1 MTEYFTNLMLLFVV
15 SFSALSTIDV
25 SHEFSIT
32 PSNMRLLALLFLSS
46 VAAKRS
52 LLAKRGPSSG
62 PLLRRRLKKSSK
74 TKKACTGT
82 FAAPPPSPQRLCG
95 I

>member
-15 SFSALSTIDV
+15 SFSRTACPR
-25 SHEFSIT
+25 EFSIT

>member
-1 MTEYFTNLMLLFVV
+1 
-15 SFSALSTIDV
+15 
-25 SHEFSIT
+25 
-32 PSNMRLLALLFLSS
+32 MRLIGTVFAGLLFLAS

-62 PLLRRRLKKSSK
+62 SLLRRRLKKSKSK

-82 FAAPPPSPQRLCG
+82 FAAPPPSPQQVRHL

>member
-1 MTEYFTNLMLLFVV
+1 MTEYSINLNVFIKKTYP
-15 SFSALSTIDV
+15 A
-25 SHEFSIT
+25 E
-32 PSNMRLLALLFLSS
+32 MRLIGTVFAGLLFLAS

-62 PLLRRRLKKSSK
+62 SLLRRRLKKSSK